1 MVSSKNREGIIKVIV
16 CSGRLSITDKSF
28 CDSMNWPRKQKA
40 PAGALKHKLVLDGYH
55 FCEVEQHLFV
65 LHGIVWYG
73 VTLELCGTELHLNDH
88 DLNGT

>member
-1 MVSSKNREGIIKVIV
+1 MSHIGHCLFRAT
-16 CSGRLSITDKSF
+16 LYKSF
-28 CDSMNWPRKQKA
+28 GDSMSWPRKQKA

-73 VTLELCGTELHLNDH
+73 VTLELCGTELHL
-88 DLNGT
+88 TTVWS